1 MPLPQLDDDVLDII
15 WTYVRSDLR
24 PRMNRNNIMFQE
36 IRLISTV
43 KICNLYSEWIKL
55 FYQEENTISVI
66 ASCLKFYGLDNIS
79 VEMSDIGPIFEERLG
94 CKIWDTFE
102 AIPHL
107 DANTLEFLYSV
118 MNLKTFFC

>member
-1 MPLPQLDDDVLDII
+1 
-15 WTYVRSDLR
+15 
-24 PRMNRNNIMFQE
+24 MNRNNIMFQE

-43 KICNLYSEWIKL
+43 KICNLYSEWIQL
-55 FYQEENTISVI
+55 FYQEENPIPVI
-66 ASCLKFYGLDNIS
+66 ASCLKVYGLDNVS

-102 AIPHL
+102 VIPQL

-118 MNLKTFFC
+118 MSLKTFLC